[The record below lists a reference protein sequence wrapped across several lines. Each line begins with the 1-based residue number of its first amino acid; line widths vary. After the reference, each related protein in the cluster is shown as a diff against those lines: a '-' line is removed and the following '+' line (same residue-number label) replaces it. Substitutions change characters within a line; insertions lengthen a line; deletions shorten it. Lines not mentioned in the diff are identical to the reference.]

1 MIFVGMLV
9 TELRKSISNM
19 TEKIVSL
26 YEAIRGERIPP
37 YLPKDKKE
45 KKKKKNRDCLVESQ
59 RFLPLEYWIL
69 IGCVEIGEGS
79 KRQGKRNDEKK

>member
-1 MIFVGMLV
+1 MLV

-26 YEAIRGERIPP
+26 YEAIRGKRIPP
-37 YLPKDKKE
+37 YLPKDKK
-45 KKKKKNRDCLVESQ
+45 KKNTDCLVESQ